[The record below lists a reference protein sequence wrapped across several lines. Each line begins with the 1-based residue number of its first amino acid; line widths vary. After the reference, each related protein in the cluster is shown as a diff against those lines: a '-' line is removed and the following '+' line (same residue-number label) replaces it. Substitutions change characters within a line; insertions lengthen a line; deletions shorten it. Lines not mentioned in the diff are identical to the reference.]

1 MIPFDGQSII
11 LRCCLHCFPHIKLL
25 IGIGCVLYLIKF
37 ILFSF
42 ADFLMLISPLID
54 DCSVSL
60 RWVDFLFFHHMR
72 SILSTSCFSQSCK
85 SSQGH
90 SCTISVMD
98 EIIQLPNPILSG
110 TVARSGNLSWSDI
123 SISCSYLLLI
133 VRQQFSKYHSISP
146 IHFQLSMSWT
156 IEHSTRVELILTMVS
171 YFLRY
176 FTILSPD

>member
-1 MIPFDGQSII
+1 
-11 LRCCLHCFPHIKLL
+11 
-25 IGIGCVLYLIKF
+25 
-37 ILFSF
+37 
-42 ADFLMLISPLID
+42 MLISPLID
-54 DCSVSL
+54 DCSASL
-60 RWVDFLFFHHMR
+60 GWVDFLFFHHMR

-110 TVARSGNLSWSDI
+110 TVTRSGNLSWSNI

-171 YFLRY
+171 YFLITVFHNSMSWLEPLNRKQ
-176 FTILSPD
+176 TQGQAVSRWTRLWPLWHSCWMTLTDAS